1 MTSAILLLFFV
12 TLALNLMTWPKTIEA
27 WEDHSSVFWA
37 VFALVGMIVLDVS
50 VIAVIS
56 QHIAIT

>member
-1 MTSAILLLFFV
+1 MTSAITLLFFV
-12 TLALNLMTWPKTIEA
+12 TLALNLMTWPMTIET

-37 VFALVGMIVLDVS
+37 VFVLVGMIVLDVK